1 MAHEHCYVY
10 DCETCNIVEEWREDK
25 DGAPTVCD
33 NDSGHTVDWNTLK
46 IVASRDVLPYVT
58 LNFSDG
64 TNPWYETQ
72 STDWVTVGSFR
83 YDIDDGERH
92 YMHIVVDKIGT
103 ADNARVR
110 VRNIDE
116 NNSLFL
122 ESWNEEGYGTRK
134 DSINNQP
141 TQSTIMEVQV
151 KVQNAADIVRLYSA
165 MIY

>member
-1 MAHEHCYVY
+1 MAHEHCYSY

-25 DGAPTVCD
+25 DGAPTECV
-33 NDSGHTVDWNTLK
+33 NDSGHTVDWTTLK
-46 IVASRDVLPYVT
+46 IVGSRDVLPYVT

-92 YMHIVVDKIGT
+92 YLWVVVDKIGT
-103 ADNARVR
+103 AGTARVR
-110 VRNIDE
+110 VRNIGE
-116 NNSLFL
+116 NNNLFFKGW
-122 ESWNEEGYGTRK
+122 SEEGYQTKK
-134 DSINNQP
+134 DPPANQP
-141 TQSTIMEVQV
+141 TQNSIMEVQV
-151 KVQNAADIVRLYSA
+151 QVTDASDILRIYSA